1 MHYKFPIK
9 FFTVLLLFFVIA
21 LAGCGDKTDQQGEMK
36 TDDIKTNDLSPDTIS
51 AVTPP
56 AESEPDGELKV
67 TVPDVKGTWT
77 GTFDKRATTLKIT
90 EQTDSSFSGKITIN
104 YREVINQEV
113 KGTIHTSSMQLTM
126 TDLLHSRYRGKYK
139 GTLSEDGKTYSGNF
153 TMDLDGKQFS
163 FNLNKK

>member
-1 MHYKFPIK
+1 M
-9 FFTVLLLFFVIA
+9 VNES
-21 LAGCGDKTDQQGEMK
+21 EMK

-56 AESEPDGELKV
+56 VESEPEGEAKV
-67 TVPDVKGTWT
+67 TIPEIMGTWT

-90 EQTDSSFSGKITIN
+90 EQTDSSFTGKITIN

-113 KGTIHTSSMQLTM
+113 KGTIHPLSKEITM
-126 TDLLHSRYRGKYK
+126 TDQLHSRYRGKYK
-139 GTLSEDGKTYSGNF
+139 GTLSEDGKTYSGTF

-163 FNLNKK
+163 FNLIKK